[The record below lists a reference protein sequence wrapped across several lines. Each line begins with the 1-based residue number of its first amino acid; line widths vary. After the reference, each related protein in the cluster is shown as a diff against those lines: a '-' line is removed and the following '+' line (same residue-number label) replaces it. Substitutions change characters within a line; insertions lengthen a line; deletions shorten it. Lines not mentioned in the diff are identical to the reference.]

1 MSERSLLRPAYYH
14 APIAEFLRADPD
26 AIYGQLGIHHGH
38 SIELSEKVA
47 WLEQIALLRQGL
59 QSVPEG
65 WLGLE
70 FSIPRMGKRADA
82 IVLLE
87 GIVFVIEF
95 KVGAEYFTSAAIE
108 QVTDY
113 ALDLKNFHAASH
125 DRIIVP
131 VVISTDAKPKP
142 VQLPLWEDE
151 VSPPILSVG
160 DRLGELMLSVVQ
172 SHPGQ
177 QPLDP
182 QGWMNSVYRP
192 TPTIIEAAQA
202 LYHSHRVEEIINS
215 TSGKKNL
222 GITTDRLNHI
232 IEAAKHEGQ
241 KVICFVTGVPGAGKT
256 LAGLNLVTRR
266 RQSHTGENA
275 VFLSGNGPL
284 VDVLREALAK
294 DESQRRD
301 KSGARIKIGDA
312 RRKVKS
318 FIQNIHHF
326 RDHYRQS
333 QTAPHEMTVV
343 FDEAQ
348 RAWDRDKI
356 TKFMRDRKGD
366 KEFNV
371 SEPEFLIGVMDRHPA
386 WCAIVCLVGG
396 GQEIYAG
403 EAGLSEWFLALS
415 QRYPQWKVFTSDQL
429 LQPDYHWG
437 RDLRGMISSLDHQ
450 VDNDLHLAVAIR
462 SFRAERLSQ
471 FVNELIAGDVE
482 SAKVTY
488 QAIRKMYP
496 ITMTRSLEAA
506 RVWLRTKARGS
517 ERYGLVASSGALRL
531 KPEGLF
537 VKAPFDAP
545 QWFLNPREDVRSSFY
560 LEDAAT
566 EFAVQGLELD
576 WIGVCWDADF
586 SRQDDGW
593 VYRAFKGTRWQNV
606 KAERDRKYLAN
617 AYRVLLT
624 RARQGMVIYIPA
636 GDPLDPTRS
645 PALYD
650 SIADFLR
657 ACGVPELASPE
668 GVFSA

>member
-1 MSERSLLRPAYYH
+1 MPERSMLRPAYYD
-14 APIAEFLRADPD
+14 AQISEFLRSDPD
-26 AIYGQLGIHHGH
+26 AIYGQLGKHHSH
-38 SIELSEKVA
+38 SLELTEKVA
-47 WLEQIALLRQGL
+47 WLEQIQILRQGL
-59 QSVPEG
+59 HSIPEG
-65 WLGLE
+65 WLAFE

-82 IVLLE
+82 IVLFG

-95 KVGAEYFTSAAIE
+95 KIGAERFTSAAIE

-113 ALDLKNFHAASH
+113 ALDLKNFHSASH

-131 VVISTDAKPKP
+131 VVVSTEAKPKP

-160 DRLGELMLSVVQ
+160 DRLGELISSVVQ
-172 SHPGQ
+172 SHPE
-177 QPLDP
+177 QPVLDP
-182 QGWMNSVYRP
+182 QLWMTSVYKP

-202 LYHSHRVEEIINS
+202 LYKTHQVEEIIS
-215 TSGKKNL
+215 SASGRKNL
-222 GITTDRLNHI
+222 GITTDRLNEI
-232 IEAAKHEGQ
+232 IETAKSKGE
-241 KVICFVTGVPGAGKT
+241 KVICFITGVPGAGKT
-256 LAGLNLVTRR
+256 LAGLNLVTQR
-266 RQSHTGENA
+266 RQAHTGENA

-294 DESQRRD
+294 DESQRRG
-301 KSGARIKIGDA
+301 KNGARTKVGDA

-326 RDHYRQS
+326 RDHYRES
-333 QTAPHEMTVV
+333 LTAPHEMTVV

-356 TKFMRDRKGD
+356 VKFMRDRKGD
-366 KEFNV
+366 KDFNV
-371 SEPEFLIGVMDRHPA
+371 SEPEFLIGVMNRHPG

-415 QRYPQWKVFTSDQL
+415 QRYPKWKVFTSDQL

-437 RDLRGMISSLDHQ
+437 KDLRGMISSLDHQ
-450 VDNDLHLAVAIR
+450 VDGDLHLAVAIR
-462 SFRAERLSQ
+462 SFRAEKLSQ
-471 FVNELIAGDVE
+471 FVNELVAGDPE
-482 SAKVTY
+482 SARTTY
-488 QAIRKMYP
+488 QAIRKTYP
-496 ITMTRSLEAA
+496 IALTRSLEVA

-517 ERYGLVASSGALRL
+517 ERYGLVASAGAMRL
-531 KPEGLF
+531 KPEGIF

-545 QWFLNPREDVRSSFY
+545 TWFLNSRDDVRSSFY

-576 WIGVCWDADF
+576 WIGVCWDVDF
-586 SRQDDGW
+586 SRQNDSW

-624 RARQGMVIYIPA
+624 RARQGMVIYIPP

-645 PALYD
+645 PILYD
-650 SIADFLR
+650 GIADYLER
-657 ACGVPELASPE
+657 CGI
-668 GVFSA
+668 GHFQGQDQNSAG